1 MVALDQ
7 VQAGLWRRI
16 LHLAWP
22 AILEMVL
29 HMMVGIV
36 DTAMVGRLG
45 AEELAAVGLGSRIL
59 FSTIFT
65 FAALG
70 TGGAALVA
78 RSIGAKDPEGANR
91 IAAQALVLGL
101 LAGGIV
107 ALAGFY
113 LANYI
118 FTWVRV
124 EPQVAIMGRKYLR
137 ITMLAGVFM
146 LPLFI
151 ANAVLRGAGNTRA
164 PLVVALIANGVNI
177 IGDYLLIFGL
187 AGFPALGVAGAAV
200 ATALSQVLGCFLTL
214 GILLRGNVDLHLRPH
229 NFFCYDREIMRRILR
244 LSIPA
249 VLEESVLTIS
259 SLIFIFMVTSL
270 GTVAFAAHQVANSVE
285 SLSFMPGHGFAIATA
300 TIVGQKLGGQ
310 SPAEANDGGQQG
322 TLMALMAMGAMGL
335 LFFTFPRQLVY
346 LFAPGE
352 AQVISLGARA
362 IRIGA
367 LEQPCIAATM
377 VLSGAL
383 RGAGETRYPLYV
395 TLLGNWLVRMPLT
408 YLVIYVWRLSLGAVW
423 IVTVLDW
430 LFRGSLLY
438 RYYRR
443 GKWLTV
449 KA

>member
-1 MVALDQ
+1 M
-7 VQAGLWRRI
+7 
-16 LHLAWP
+16 
-22 AILEMVL
+22 

-137 ITMLAGVFM
+137 VTMLAGVFM

-200 ATALSQVLGCFLTL
+200 ATALSQVLGCFLAL
-214 GILLRGNVDLHLRPH
+214 GILMRGNVDLHLSPH
-229 NFFCYDREIMRRILR
+229 NFFCYDR
-244 LSIPA
+244 
-249 VLEESVLTIS
+249 
-259 SLIFIFMVTSL
+259 
-270 GTVAFAAHQVANSVE
+270 
-285 SLSFMPGHGFAIATA
+285 
-300 TIVGQKLGGQ
+300 
-310 SPAEANDGGQQG
+310 
-322 TLMALMAMGAMGL
+322 
-335 LFFTFPRQLVY
+335 
-346 LFAPGE
+346 
-352 AQVISLGARA
+352 
-362 IRIGA
+362 
-367 LEQPCIAATM
+367 
-377 VLSGAL
+377 
-383 RGAGETRYPLYV
+383 
-395 TLLGNWLVRMPLT
+395 
-408 YLVIYVWRLSLGAVW
+408 
-423 IVTVLDW
+423 
-430 LFRGSLLY
+430 
-438 RYYRR
+438 
-443 GKWLTV
+443 
-449 KA
+449 